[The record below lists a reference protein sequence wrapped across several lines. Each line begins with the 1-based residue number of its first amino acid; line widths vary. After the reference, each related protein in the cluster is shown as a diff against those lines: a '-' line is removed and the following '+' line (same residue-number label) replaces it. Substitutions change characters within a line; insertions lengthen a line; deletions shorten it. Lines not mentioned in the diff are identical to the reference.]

1 MRRSE
6 QKGRTEIAEGLNV
19 LIDSNGY
26 RSHSQ
31 EGVPCQL
38 CARHSPRNSE
48 GREGRGTEKGGWN
61 SSNEA
66 FIYPRLPQE
75 VAQIR
80 DQTAH
85 STAVLDCIIIHNPK
99 SSLAGAGAR
108 AARRITSVVRAKF

>member
-38 CARHSPRNSE
+38 CARHSPRKSE

-108 AARRITSVVRAKF
+108 AAKTITSVVRAKF